1 MKKEEIKYH
10 KKGISLRLVTWIIA
24 VFVFI
29 LSSALVTSLLLITKE
44 NNKVMQANTNYI
56 TIKQA
61 SNDVQLASDYLT
73 DQVRLFVA
81 NGEKKYMDAYFFEA
95 KTNQRREKALDT
107 IHRLSEGTA
116 KHAEIHDNIT
126 KAVNE
131 SKDLEKTEYFAMK
144 LICDNKG
151 IPYTYD
157 EVRDAD
163 TSGVAPEDRQ
173 EVAIHAVLGTEYVDK
188 KEIIIAHVDFAFELI
203 DDLIRE
209 NSENSYRNL
218 RTLIIYQTAIITAN
232 IIFAVAVVLAIIFM
246 IIKPMNI
253 ALHQIERN
261 DEIHSYGN
269 REFNYIVDAYNDV
282 RSQNEKV
289 KERLTYEAEHDKLTN
304 LYNRAGYVSLFRRMR
319 LNKVIY
325 SLVDADGFKEI
336 NDRCGHDI
344 GDKVLIRIAE
354 TLEEY
359 FTEENAFVF
368 RIGGDEFAVIIEDAN
383 KEFNDNLVSR
393 FEKINEEL
401 ARPKG
406 RIPGI
411 SLSVGIAHGEDD
423 DSTDTLFKKADQ
435 ALYKVKQ
442 SGKSGVYTNNILF
455 KKTPIN

>member
-44 NNKVMQANTNYI
+44 NNKVTQANTNYI

-81 NGEKKYMDAYFFEA
+81 NGEKKYMDAYFIEA
-95 KTNQRREKALDT
+95 KETKRREKALET
-107 IHRLSEGTA
+107 IHRLSEGTP

-126 KAVNE
+126 KAVAE

-144 LICDNKG
+144 LICDDKG

-232 IIFAVAVVLAIIFM
+232 IIFAVAVVLSIFFLV
-246 IIKPMNI
+246 IKPMNI

-261 DEIHSYGN
+261 DEVHSYGS

-304 LYNRAGYVSLFRRMR
+304 LYNRTGYVSLYRRMR
-319 LNKVIY
+319 LSNVIY
-325 SLVDADGFKEI
+325 VLVDADGFKDI
-336 NDRCGHDI
+336 NDQYGHDI

-354 TLEEY
+354 TLERY
-359 FTEENAFVF
+359 FKEDYAFVF
-368 RIGGDEFAVIIEDAN
+368 RIGGDEFAVLIENAD
-383 KEFNDNLVSR
+383 ER
-393 FEKINEEL
+393 FEKMVINRCDQINKEL
-401 ARPKG
+401 SQPKG
-406 RIPGI
+406 RIPAI
-411 SLSVGIAHGEDD
+411 TLSFGIAHGEDD
-423 DSTDTLFKKADQ
+423 DSTDSLFKKADQ

-442 SGKSGVYTNNILF
+442 SGKSGIKF
-455 KKTPIN
+455 DK